1 MGNGL
6 FMSKKEFEALPKKE
20 QLGCLYENQ
29 VTTLKEIKGYR
40 LHQRI
45 QYPWMTALTMGM
57 FFVIKSLVGRA

>member
-29 VTTLKEIKGYR
+29 VKTLQEVRRYR
-40 LHQRI
+40 FHQRI
-45 QYPWMTALTMGM
+45 QYPWLTAITLGL
-57 FFVIKSLVGRA
+57 FFIIKSLVGGA